1 MLSANHHQGLLVFE
15 RGGRVYLFWRSA
27 ERSMPG
33 IFSVESPDGRTFKK
47 ALTFVALYRPDG
59 TKTVL
64 GSSPE
69 LRAGSLGTK
78 TLLSFLDE
86 RKNTLFA
93 TIEKDGAWKIIAA
106 TDSFRAPSVVL
117 APKSTLTAKSP
128 ALAFFSRDGRIISLA
143 RSTGDLTR
151 WKDLGDV
158 LAVRPNNFDAANLS
172 PLHAEITV
180 QGTLLV
186 YSAQDRSGQI
196 VIGAAL
202 FDRKHPT
209 TTLWRSDH
217 ALWTAP
223 IDTPPDAAIIGGG
236 NIGKYF
242 SIYLQSAEHGIES
255 YPIARYWETYRQR
268 VRPTLPLP
276 PRIPGIRIPIERFA
290 QNPIIEPVIRNS
302 WEAFATFNPAAI
314 YLDGRIHLLYRA
326 QGYDGQ
332 SVLGYASSGDGVH
345 IDERHADPAF
355 VPSRAAES
363 AARTH
368 ALSFVSGGGTGG
380 CEDPRLV
387 EIDGVVYLIY
397 VAFDGANPPG
407 VALTHIAKADFLAK
421 RWEWARPKLISLPG
435 EIQKNWVLFPEQING
450 KYAIIHG
457 LSPEIR
463 IEYVD
468 SLKKLGDGHYIRSLK
483 SHGGRGYIEPARLR
497 AWDNIVRGVGA
508 PPIKTEYGW
517 LVFYHGMDLRD
528 PGKYKVGVML
538 LDLEHPEKILRRALE
553 PVLEPE
559 AVYENSGHKP
569 GVIYV
574 CGAVI
579 KDKKLL
585 VYYGAADRSTG
596 VAMADLDSFL
606 GDLLK
611 NTPPTLTKMNVKKLS
626 S

>member
-1 MLSANHHQGLLVFE
+1 MLSGNHHQGLLVFE
-15 RGGRVYLFWRSA
+15 KSGRVYLFWRSA

-33 IFSVESPDGRTFKK
+33 IFSIESPDGRTFKK
-47 ALTFVALYRPDG
+47 TLSFVALYRPDG

-93 TIEKDGAWKIIAA
+93 TVEKDGAWKIIAA
-106 TDSFRAPSVVL
+106 TDVFRSPCVVL
-117 APKSTLTAKSP
+117 AQKSAPTTKDP
-128 ALAFFSRDGRIISLA
+128 AFAYFSRDGRTITLA
-143 RSTGDLTR
+143 RSTGDLSQ
-151 WKDLGDV
+151 WKEQGEILVARPAAFDV
-158 LAVRPNNFDAANLS
+158 SHLS
-172 PLHAEITV
+172 PLHAEYTRHGI
-180 QGTLLV
+180 LLV
-186 YSAQDRSGQI
+186 YSARDHSGQI

-242 SIYLQSAEHGIES
+242 SIYLQSAEHGLET

-268 VRPTLPLP
+268 VRPPLPLP
-276 PRIPGIRIPIERFA
+276 PRIPGVRIPLERYS
-290 QNPIIEPVIRNS
+290 QNPIIEPIVRHS

-314 YLDGRIHLLYRA
+314 SLDGRVHLLYRA

-345 IDERHADPAF
+345 IDERHANPAF

-363 AARTH
+363 AARTDVL
-368 ALSFVSGGGTGG
+368 AFVSGGGTGG

-387 EIDGVVYLIY
+387 AIDDVIYLVY
-397 VAFDGANPPG
+397 VAFDGSNPPG
-407 VALTHIAKADFLAK
+407 VALSHISQADFLAK
-421 RWEWARPKLISLPG
+421 HWRWARPKLISEPG
-435 EIQKNWVLFPEQING
+435 EIQKNWVLFPEKIKGQ
-450 KYAIIHG
+450 YAIIHG

-463 IEYVD
+463 IEYLD
-468 SLKKLGDGHYIRSLK
+468 SLQKLGDGHYIRSLK

-508 PPIKTEYGW
+508 PPLKTEHGW
-517 LVFYHGMDLRD
+517 LVFYHGMDMRD

-538 LDLEHPEKILRRALE
+538 LDLKHPERILRRSLE

-559 AVYENSGHKP
+559 TIYENGGHKP

-596 VAMADLDSFL
+596 VAMADLDSFMN
-606 GDLLK
+606 DLLK
-611 NTPPTLTKMNVKKLS
+611 DTPPTLRKMNLKQQP
-626 S
+626 